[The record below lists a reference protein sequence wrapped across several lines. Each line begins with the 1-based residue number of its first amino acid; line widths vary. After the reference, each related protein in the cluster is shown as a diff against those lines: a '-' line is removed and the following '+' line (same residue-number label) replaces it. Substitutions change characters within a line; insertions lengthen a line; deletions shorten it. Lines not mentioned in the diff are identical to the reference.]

1 LKIRVVGTRV
11 DTTGRQQFKF
21 AQRKKVLCAENK
33 QLQKDLSLH
42 YKMQKKY
49 RFIQSL
55 SPGIRAGFLI
65 FNLVFMRYSCAA
77 LNDATMWV

>member
-1 LKIRVVGTRV
+1 LTQPEGSSLNLRKEKRSSALKINNC
-11 DTTGRQQFKF
+11 
-21 AQRKKVLCAENK
+21 KKTY
-33 QLQKDLSLH
+33 H
-42 YKMQKKY
+42 YIIKCKKKY

-77 LNDATMWV
+77 LNDATMGV